1 MHSEPTHRQRRHAYL
16 KPLIWALVVPAAVV
30 LVKPALLDW
39 WFEATVFIII
49 LGPFVIAAR
58 IVYAWVHGEGL
69 VRPALRYI
77 RPLPDEL
84 VLNSDA
90 DVKAFPW
97 VTVYL
102 VLLNTVIFFT
112 IPEKP
117 ALRWVFPPVGDYSF
131 LHMLGSA
138 FTSAFL
144 HADASH
150 LTANMLFL
158 WAFGSVLEP
167 RVGGR
172 RYLAAYFACTLAAV
186 TLFAALMN
194 FQSASPA
201 SGFDIGKTHTL
212 GASGAIAGVMGLFAV
227 RCFFARVTVGLPFLF
242 IPFLSIP
249 LKLQGL
255 FMVGLF
261 FACDLSG
268 SIEQFGAKGDFVNHW
283 AHVGGYLAGL
293 GLGFLMRLHLPAAEE
308 AERVR
313 AGRIAAAEVDTAE
326 STRIYLRILEDNPDD
341 VTALS
346 YMLTHRRFN
355 PAEAEAYFVR
365 LVTVLSA
372 SDFKRAAELV
382 TEHYPAH
389 LQAMPGRVLFRLGAH
404 FQRAA
409 QFDQARLCLEFAQE
423 KEGPWQPK
431 ALLCLG
437 EAFIGL
443 GNDDRAQSTFEEVS
457 QRYPGSEFA
466 RQARS
471 AIDQLG

>member
-1 MHSEPTHRQRRHAYL
+1 MQSEPAYRQHRRAYL
-16 KPLIWALVVPAAVV
+16 KPLLWALMVPAAVV
-30 LVKPALLDW
+30 LVKPALLDI

-58 IVYAWVHGEGL
+58 IVYAWVNGAGL
-69 VRPALRYI
+69 IRTALHCI
-77 RPLPDEL
+77 RPLPAEL

-90 DVKAFPW
+90 TVKAFPW

-102 VLLNTVIFFT
+102 ILLNTVIFFA

-117 ALRWVFPPVGDYSF
+117 ALRWVFPPVGDYSL
-131 LHMLGSA
+131 LHMLGST

-144 HADASH
+144 HADAGH
-150 LTANMLFL
+150 LTGNMLFL

-172 RYLAAYFACTLAAV
+172 RYLAAYFVCTLASV

-194 FQSASPA
+194 IQATSPA
-201 SGFDIGKTHTL
+201 SSLDIGKTHTL
-212 GASGAIAGVMGLFAV
+212 GASGAISGVLGLFAV

-242 IPFLSIP
+242 VPFLTIP

-268 SIEQFGAKGDFVNHW
+268 SIEQFGARGDFVNHW

-308 AERVR
+308 AERLR

-326 STRIYLRILEDNPDD
+326 STRIYRRILEDNPDD

-346 YMLTHRRFN
+346 YMLTHLRFN
-355 PAEAEAYFVR
+355 PTEAEAYFVR
-365 LVTVLSA
+365 LVTVLCA
-372 SDFKRAAELV
+372 SDFKRAAQLV

-389 LQAMPGRVLFRLGAH
+389 LQALPGRVLFRLGAH
-404 FQRAA
+404 FRRAA
-409 QFDQARLCLEFAQE
+409 QFDKARFCLEFAHE
-423 KEGPWQPK
+423 KEGPWQAK

-437 EAFIGL
+437 EAFVGL
-443 GNDDRAQSTFEEVS
+443 GNDDRARSTFEEVS
-457 QRYPGSEFA
+457 QRYPGSDFA
-466 RQARS
+466 HQARS